1 MGLQPLEFSDCYL
14 DSPWFRERIRAHEAE
29 LERTN
34 KFIKEL
40 IKDGKNLIAAT
51 KSKRGPVRVRA
62 AAWRGRRRIVFPGRV
77 GWLSAPKTGAG
88 RIGDSLGDTISSRT
102 FLSQAVR
109 ARSFSRPW
117 PSVARERGA
126 VRGSCPGAPA
136 WLSGA
141 RFGAGRSEWRLG
153 SGVRFYC
160 ALTLL
165 PVSCK
170 IETSVSSTV
179 LSPNISK

>member
-88 RIGDSLGDTISSRT
+88 RIGDSLGDTISSKDIPLSGGSCA
-102 FLSQAVR
+102 FLFPTLALGGAG
-109 ARSFSRPW
+109 ARSCAWELP
-117 PSVARERGA
+117 
-126 VRGSCPGAPA
+126 RGSRLAQRSTLWRRPERME
-136 WLSGA
+136 A
-141 RFGAGRSEWRLG
+141 RLRSQ
-153 SGVRFYC
+153 V
-160 ALTLL
+160 LL
-165 PVSCK
+165 RPNAASSLLQNRDISQFDSFVS
-170 IETSVSSTV
+170 
-179 LSPNISK
+179 